1 MYIKIINTYNKEL
14 KALGKKKDMTR
25 KRQRALK
32 ITLNLLW
39 KKNKE
44 EEKKKKKEKEKVT
57 NRISRKEKCSIWNF

>member
-1 MYIKIINTYNKEL
+1 
-14 KALGKKKDMTR
+14 MTR